1 MPRCSG
7 LRTGSASRARPAAA
21 DVSLRRD
28 LRRLRD
34 GLGAL
39 RPHAKGEGGRLALG
53 ALCGALAVGFHLL
66 RPWPLKW
73 MVDGLAGA
81 AAGPP
86 VARWAVDTGL
96 AGSLALAAGFVAL
109 TAGYSYATYLQVLL
123 LNGAGN
129 RVAFRFRSALFAHIM
144 RQPLTFHESRDVGE
158 LLTRIVYD
166 TSRFR
171 RGVNAIVVMLPR
183 TLLLF
188 AGTIAVLLWLS
199 PPLAAVLG
207 IGALTAFVTM
217 HRRGRRIVRAAKK
230 QRRKEGAVAALVADE
245 LHAIRELQ
253 TFGHGA
259 TPAQARIAHTN
270 AKSLAGEQKVRRLA
284 AGISMRVELLFGLSI
299 AVTVLLASRAGG
311 TDLFSAGD
319 LVLFLSYAL
328 ALQQPFDEF
337 ARQAS
342 RLGRTAASAS
352 RLVKLMRRV
361 PAIVDAP
368 GAVQVTTLRGD
379 IAFEGVTQRSPRR
392 ARGSRKW
399 TLKDVWAA
407 VPAGARVAIVG
418 GNGAGKSSLLRLA
431 LRLSDPEAGRVLIDG
446 RDAREY
452 GMASLRARFSVVF
465 QDTVLFG
472 LSVRD
477 NIALGNPGA
486 PEERML
492 AAARQAEA
500 HRLIEGLPEG
510 YDTVIRRRGGAFSP
524 GERQRLAVAR
534 ALLRDGDI
542 WLLDEPVT
550 GLDEAGAAQLTDAL
564 LAATKGRTTLWVTHD
579 PGLAAR
585 LDLVLAL
592 DTGRLTYFG
601 AARDYMK
608 GRDARVPE
616 RN

>member
-1 MPRCSG
+1 M
-7 LRTGSASRARPAAA
+7 
-21 DVSLRRD
+21 SLRRD
-28 LRRLRD
+28 LRQLRD

-73 MVDGLAGA
+73 IVDGLSGA
-81 AAGPP
+81 AAGQP
-86 VARWAVDTGL
+86 VAQWAVAAGL
-96 AGSLALAAGFVAL
+96 PGSLALAAAFVGL
-109 TAGYSYATYLQVLL
+109 TAAYSYATYLQVLL

-129 RVAFRFRSALFAHIM
+129 RVAFRFRSALFAHVL
-144 RQPLTFHESRDVGE
+144 RQSLAFHESRDVGE

-171 RGVNAIVVMLPR
+171 RGVNAIVVTIPR

-188 AGTIAVLLWLS
+188 AGTLAVLLWLS

-207 IGALTAFVTM
+207 MGALAAFVTM
-217 HRRGRRIVRAAKK
+217 HRRGRRIVRAARK

-245 LHAIRELQ
+245 LHTIRELQ
-253 TFGHGA
+253 TFGQGA
-259 TPAQARIAHTN
+259 TPAQARFARTN
-270 AKSLAGEQKVRRLA
+270 EKSLAGEQKVRRLA

-299 AVTVLLASRAGG
+299 ALTVLLASRAGG
-311 TDLFSAGD
+311 AGPFSAGD

-328 ALQQPFDEF
+328 ALQQPVDEF

-352 RLVKLMRRV
+352 RLVKLMRRT
-361 PAIVDAP
+361 PAIGDAP
-368 GAVQVTTLRGD
+368 GAVEATKLRGD
-379 IAFEGVTQRSPRR
+379 VAFEGVTLRAPRR

-399 TLKDVWAA
+399 TLEDVWAA
-407 VPAGARVAIVG
+407 VPAGARVAVVG

-431 LRLSDPEAGRVLIDG
+431 LRLSDPEAGRVLLDG

-452 GMASLRARFSVVF
+452 GVASLRARFSVVF
-465 QDTVLFG
+465 QDSVLFG
-472 LSVRD
+472 LTVRD

-486 PEERML
+486 PDERVL

-524 GERQRLAVAR
+524 GERQRLAIAR

-542 WLLDEPVT
+542 WLLDEPMT
-550 GLDEAGAAQLTDAL
+550 GLDQAAAGRLTDAL
-564 LAATKGRTTLWVTHD
+564 LAATQGRTTLWVTHD
-579 PGLAAR
+579 AELARR

-592 DTGRLTYFG
+592 DTGRLQYFG
-601 AARDYMK
+601 AGTDYMRR
-608 GRDARVPE
+608 RDTRVPE
-616 RN
+616 TN